1 VVDATPGFKP
11 GVLVLAGD
19 FFVSSKRILQ
29 VSEQIREH
37 IAMMLI
43 RGELSDPRLKNIT
56 INSVRVS
63 PDLQLAKVY
72 YSVMGTEAEQNA
84 VDKGL
89 KQASGF
95 IRRSIGEALKMRYTP
110 SIAFFYDES
119 IVRAARISELIE
131 TIKREDA
138 KADGEVSLEQSEIDS
153 GQSK

>member
-1 VVDATPGFKP
+1 M
-11 GVLVLAGD
+11 
-19 FFVSSKRILQ
+19 SSKRILQ
-29 VSEQIREH
+29 VGEQIREH

-72 YSVMGTEAEQNA
+72 YSVMGSESERLA

-95 IRRSIGEALKMRYTP
+95 IRRSLGDALKMRYTP
-110 SIAFFYDES
+110 VISFFFDES
-119 IVRAARISELIE
+119 IQRAARISELIE

-138 KADGEVSLEQSEIDS
+138 QADGVEFDAVSETGAVSETEKD
-153 GQSK
+153 

>member
-1 VVDATPGFKP
+1 M
-11 GVLVLAGD
+11 
-19 FFVSSKRILQ
+19 SSKRILQ

-72 YSVMGTEAEQNA
+72 YSVLGSDAERTA

-89 KQASGF
+89 QQASGF
-95 IRRSIGEALKMRYTP
+95 IRRSIGDALKMRYTP
-110 SIAFFYDES
+110 VISFFFDES

-138 KADGEVSLEQSEIDS
+138 EANEQTPANSEDS
-153 GQSK
+153 KNS